1 MPYGFRLRGLIIKAL
16 IFLVM
21 AIAAVV
27 GMKFTTPIFALI
39 IMLTLVVLI
48 VMLNGVVNKKL
59 DKILGRQILSIGSY
73 IIYERGIYV
82 KPIDIFYPWSEL
94 KDVINNSDSITLVF
108 RDGTEIS
115 LPGSVNDYLRRCGCV
130 RK

>member
-39 IMLTLVVLI
+39 IMLALVVLI
-48 VMLNGVVNKKL
+48 VMLNRVVNKRL
-59 DKILGRQILSIGSY
+59 NKILGRQILSIGSY

-82 KPIDIFYPWSEL
+82 KPIDIFYPWGEL
-94 KDVINNSDSITLVF
+94 RDVINNSDSITLVF